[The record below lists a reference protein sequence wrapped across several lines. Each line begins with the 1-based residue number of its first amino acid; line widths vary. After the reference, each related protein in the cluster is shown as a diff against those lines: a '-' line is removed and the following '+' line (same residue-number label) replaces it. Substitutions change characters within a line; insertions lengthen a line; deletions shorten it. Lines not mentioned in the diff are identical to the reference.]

1 MKSHNELINKL
12 EMEHALN
19 AMAMDGYLSE
29 LRLEMVA
36 KYGEGRILKFEE
48 SIADGDGIKVLL
60 DKWKSKV
67 ND

>member
-1 MKSHNELINKL
+1 
-12 EMEHALN
+12 MEHALN